1 MRATSIVCS
10 LALNIVLICAALGQS
25 SFSLRNYDPPYVNAP
40 VFDSQGVALEGLNYM
55 AELWGSATPDSLT
68 PVLTF
73 ASRQRVFV
81 PFDSG
86 GGAGYFSDPEGRS
99 FGDQLTVLGVPPYTG
114 LAWLEVRAW
123 DSRLGATYEEVAARS
138 QGGFGESPLFS
149 AHGSYPLALLGIPA
163 PLDGLQSF
171 NLRPE
176 VPEPSAVWLLL
187 LGLPLLL
194 WRKCFPS

>member
-1 MRATSIVCS
+1 MVKNS
-10 LALNIVLICAALGQS
+10 LYYAGVN
-25 SFSLRNYDPPYVNAP
+25 SFSLRIYDPPYVNAP

-99 FGDQLTVLGVPPYTG
+99 FGDQLTVLGVPPSTG

-138 QGGFGESPLFS
+138 QGVLV
-149 AHGSYPLALLGIPA
+149 
-163 PLDGLQSF
+163 
-171 NLRPE
+171 NR
-176 VPEPSAVWLLL
+176 
-187 LGLPLLL
+187 
-194 WRKCFPS
+194 RCFPPMAATRLPYWAFPPH